1 MDNMK
6 DHKTRTPV
14 AVLLFILCA
23 AQPLLDV
30 LSYWMNTLGYGTTL
44 TLALRMGLLAVTLG
58 FGFVLSDR
66 KRYYWLLALVL
77 ALLAAGHVYAC
88 IKASGICG
96 GEYSLG
102 AAVIDLT
109 NFVRV
114 AQLPIFTFAFITFLR
129 TSGEKGYRAIEYAM
143 VFNFVVILLVEILS
157 AFTGT
162 NPYTYPNKSIG
173 LLGWFYFANSQSAIL
188 SMLIPIVLCA
198 AMKTG
203 RFWKTCLAAVIGCAM
218 LWLFATRL
226 TYLAIFIMLFGTI
239 LVWAVNRKLE
249 KKALI
254 LLLACA
260 ILCGATYPVSP
271 MVKNRR
277 LLAANEQ
284 KKQEEI
290 DALVAKGKEEF
301 GEDGDQYLTYAY
313 GKYLGPLVRKYG
325 FENVVKIY
333 HASTNMEQVANLRVK
348 KLNYC
353 RLMLQELP
361 DTSRWFGL
369 NYNDMEYQGEIYD
382 VENDFHGLLY
392 LYGYAGLACFV
403 LFFAYFALLI
413 LWALIKDFK
422 RYFTPDAGACGI
434 ALCCGLLHAYATS
447 GVLRR
452 PNATA
457 YLSLILAMVWF
468 LVRGRNYDM
477 QKEDRLHD

>member
-1 MDNMK
+1 MDNATQQK
-6 DHKTRTPV
+6 NRSWA
-14 AVLLFILCA
+14 AVFLFVLCV

-44 TLALRMGLLAVTLG
+44 TLALRMGLLAITLG
-58 FGFVLSDR
+58 FGFVLSAR

-77 ALLAAGHVYAC
+77 VLLAAGHVYAC
-88 IKASGICG
+88 VKASGICG

-109 NFVRV
+109 NFARV
-114 AQLPIFTFAFITFLR
+114 AQLPIFTLAFITFLR
-129 TSGEKGYRAIEYAM
+129 VSGEKGYRAIEYAM
-143 VFNFVVILLVEILS
+143 VVNLVVILLVEILS
-157 AFTGT
+157 AFTCT

-188 SMLIPIVLCA
+188 SMLIPMVLCT

-203 RFWKTCLAAVIGCAM
+203 RFWKTFLAAVVGCAM

-249 KKALI
+249 KKTLI

-260 ILCGATYPVSP
+260 ILCGATYPISP
-271 MVKNRR
+271 MMKNRR

-290 DALVAKGKEEF
+290 DQLVAKGKAEF
-301 GEDGDQYLTYAY
+301 GEDDEQYLTYAY
-313 GKYLGPLVRKYG
+313 GKYLGPLVNKYG

-333 HASTNMEQVANLRVK
+333 HASTRMEQVANLRVK

-361 DTSRWFGL
+361 ETSRWFGL
-369 NYNDMEYQGEIYD
+369 NYNDMEYHGEIYD

-392 LYGYAGLACFV
+392 LYGYAGLICYG

-413 LWALIKDFK
+413 ILALFKDFK

-434 ALCCGLLHAYATS
+434 ALCSGLLHAYATS

-452 PNATA
+452 PNATV
-457 YLSLILAMVWF
+457 YLSLILAMIWF
-468 LVRGRNYDM
+468 LVRGRICTEG
-477 QKEDRLHD
+477 KEARLHD